1 MSIEFEPSATFE
13 EAEHRRRHQYETI
26 LWYQKEVK
34 SLRAEVE
41 QLLERDRQAATHVE
55 SVLVMRTGFTGEPPY
70 IGWIGLGIALNEA
83 LDERDRLRAEVA
95 RLTKER
101 DQLRIAWELTQQD
114 CHNLTEKVIPNIRAE
129 RDQII
134 DRCAEVCD
142 EIEELVGSP
151 YSERA
156 VTAHAC
162 AAAIRAMK
170 GAKE

>member
-83 LDERDRLRAEVA
+83 LDERDRLRAEVE
-95 RLTKER
+95 RLTQWYAESMASR
-101 DQLRIAWELTQQD
+101 EA
-114 CHNLTEKVIPNIRAE
+114 IRAE

-134 DRCAEVCD
+134 EKCAEVC
-142 EIEELVGSP
+142 EEVKKHYGHGPVLEGAM
-151 YSERA
+151 R
-156 VTAHAC
+156 VT
-162 AAAIRAMK
+162 AAIRAMK
-170 GAKE
+170 NDPQS